1 MEPEFWRQKWRDK
14 VIGFH
19 LNEANPFLR
28 KHFAQLD
35 LQPAQRIFVPLCG
48 KTLDIHWLLQQG
60 YAVAGVELSEIAVSE
75 LFAELGLEPVI
86 HDLGALKHYQ
96 APQLD
101 IFEGNLFDLTTALLG
116 AVHAVYDRAAL
127 VALPAETRARYAA
140 HLQALC
146 PAVPHLLLTFD
157 YEQRLRQGPPFAVPA
172 VELEQIYWP
181 AYRFT
186 ELETRMFEGFQ
197 QNIPVRETVWL
208 LR

>member
-1 MEPEFWRQKWRDK
+1 MEPEFWQQKWRER

-19 LNEANPFLR
+19 LNEANPLLR
-28 KHFAQLD
+28 KHFARLA
-35 LQPAQRIFVPLCG
+35 LQQGQRVFVPLCG
-48 KTLDIHWLLQQG
+48 KTLDIGWLLQQG
-60 YAVAGVELSEIAVSE
+60 YAVAGVELSEIAVGE
-75 LFAELGLEPVI
+75 LFAELGLVPVI

-101 IFEGNLFDLTTALLG
+101 IFEGNLFDLTAALLG
-116 AVHAVYDRAAL
+116 VVHAVYDRAAL

-146 PAVPHLLLTFD
+146 PAAPHLLLTFD
-157 YEQRLRQGPPFAVPA
+157 YEQHLRQGPPFAVPA
-172 VELEQIYWP
+172 VELEQLYGLV
-181 AYRFT
+181 YRFT
-186 ELETRMFEGFQ
+186 ELERRMFEGFQ